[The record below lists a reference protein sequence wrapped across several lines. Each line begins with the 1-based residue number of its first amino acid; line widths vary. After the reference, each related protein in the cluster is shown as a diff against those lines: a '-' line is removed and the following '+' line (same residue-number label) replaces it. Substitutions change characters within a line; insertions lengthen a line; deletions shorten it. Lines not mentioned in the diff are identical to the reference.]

1 MRKIHFFVLVELI
14 LVTLALLTMFSD
26 DVTRGIWFLILCLL
40 LYHYYRVESQSNL
53 LVVALFLFLF
63 LAMSINPFGMA
74 AIVFAIVYGFSAMLP
89 YLYREHRSQSSLL
102 EIPGDKIRNTWIG
115 DLSYFLGEGQAF
127 EDLNLT
133 RFSGNDTIYLDEVV
147 LGFDSNLIIIQ
158 KAVGNTTIYI
168 PIDVAVDLS
177 VNTLYGDV
185 RFFEESY
192 NLRNERLRVKSP
204 DLDKANRSV
213 KLVFTNLLGNVE
225 VIRR

>member
-1 MRKIHFFVLVELI
+1 MRKIHFFVLIELI
-14 LVTLALLTMFSD
+14 LLTLAFLTMFSD

-40 LYHYYRVESQSNL
+40 LYHYYRVDSQSNL

-89 YLYREHRSQSSLL
+89 YLYREHRSQSILL
-102 EIPGDKIRNTWIG
+102 EIPGDKTRNTWIG

-158 KAVGNTTIYI
+158 KAVGNTTVYI

-185 RFFEESY
+185 RFFDDYY
-192 NLRNERLRVKSP
+192 NLRNERLRIKSP